1 MEYSYD
7 TEYAKYLFDEV
18 NKMRTANGV
27 EPFVWNE
34 EDAVYASKVKVGMH
48 VQPDFDIYGITGVD
62 ENKETQDV
70 QLVYGD
76 DKDFT
81 KEVALDALI
90 QNSSCMIQLMKKTD
104 QPLTAGCAVLVLKLD
119 GKIEKRGLIFTIG
132 PSESELANYSQ
143 QEREE
148 YWANWMGISVDDMK
162 KYLH

>member
-1 MEYSYD
+1 MSWN
-7 TEYAKYLFDEV
+7 TLMTQNMPNIFFDEV

-76 DKDFT
+76 DKVLY
-81 KEVALDALI
+81 ER
-90 QNSSCMIQLMKKTD
+90 SSL
-104 QPLTAGCAVLVLKLD
+104 GCSD
-119 GKIEKRGLIFTIG
+119 NKIH
-132 PSESELANYSQ
+132 P
-143 QEREE
+143 
-148 YWANWMGISVDDMK
+148 V
-162 KYLH
+162 

>member
-1 MEYSYD
+1 MTVTGEEDVVEYSYD

-81 KEVALDALI
+81 KEAALDALI
-90 QNSSCMIQLMKKTD
+90 QNSSCMIQLMKKDRSATD
-104 QPLTAGCAVLVLKLD
+104 SRLCGSGVEGGWKNRKTRTY
-119 GKIEKRGLIFTIG
+119 IYHRTI
-132 PSESELANYSQ
+132 
-143 QEREE
+143 R
-148 YWANWMGISVDDMK
+148 K
-162 KYLH
+162 